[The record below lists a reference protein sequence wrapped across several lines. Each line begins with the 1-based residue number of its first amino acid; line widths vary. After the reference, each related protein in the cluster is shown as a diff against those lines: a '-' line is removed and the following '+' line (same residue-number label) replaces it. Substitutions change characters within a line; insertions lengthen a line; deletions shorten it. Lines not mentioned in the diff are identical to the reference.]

1 MDRTSDS
8 YKDTKRALE
17 SLNDIMLRDDP
28 SQAEN
33 LRIQITEKLSGL
45 SAKKETPISEEDLLR
60 KRYRFIEPPTECS
73 ETLSSPL

>member
-17 SLNDIMLRDDP
+17 SLNDIMLRDNP
-28 SQAEN
+28 SQAEK

-45 SAKKETPISEEDLLR
+45 SAKKETPISEEELLR
-60 KRYRFIEPPTECS
+60 KRYRFIEPPTEYS